1 MKSITIEITILKP
14 VNKVWEFFTQPEHIT
29 QWNFASEEWSC
40 PTAEN
45 DVQIGGEFNYRM
57 EAKDQTFGFDY
68 KGVYDEIIPLEK
80 IKYHLEDGRKVEVIF
95 NKIDVDTTQIIEVFD
110 PEIQNSR
117 EMQREGWYAILN
129 NFHKYVE
136 NHN

>member
-45 DVQIGGEFNYRM
+45 DLQIGGEFNFRM

-68 KGVYDEIIPLEK
+68 KGVYDKIIPLKE
-80 IKYHLEDGRKVEVIF
+80 IKYHLEDGRDVQVLFE
-95 NKIDVDTTQIIEVFD
+95 KIDENTTKITETFEPD
-110 PEIQNSR
+110 PQQPA
-117 EMQREGWYAILN
+117 EMQREGWYAILDH
-129 NFHKYVE
+129 FHKHVE
-136 NHN
+136 NN